1 MADVIQL
8 LPDSV
13 ANQIAAGE
21 VVQRPASVVKE
32 LMENALDAGATKVQV
47 ILKNAGKGFIQV
59 IDDGKGMSPRD
70 SRMAFERHA
79 TSKISCAQD
88 LFNIRTMGFRGE
100 ALASIA
106 SVAEVELRTKREED
120 ELGTY
125 LFVADSELKNQENI
139 DKTKELLTKYGLI
152 DFINSYPQ
160 ELSGG
165 MRQRIALIRT
175 LATNPQVLLLDEPFS
190 ALDYQ
195 TRINVSED
203 IFKMIKDSN
212 VSAILVTHDISE
224 AIAMAD
230 RVIVLSHRP
239 AKLKKIIDIKTDSP
253 DNTPFNKRLSS
264 EFRKYFDEIWGLL
277 NE

>member
-1 MADVIQL
+1 MKNVSKTFYTEI
-8 LPDSV
+8 
-13 ANQIAAGE
+13 G
-21 VVQRPASVVKE
+21 
-32 LMENALDAGATKVQV
+32 ALDVLEDITFNLNEGEIIAIVGPSGS
-47 ILKNAGKGFIQV
+47 GKSTLLNIISKLIEPTEGEIYV
-59 IDDGKGMSPRD
+59 DGEIGYMFQCD
-70 SRMAFERHA
+70 H
-79 TSKISCAQD
+79 
-88 LFNIRTMGFRGE
+88 LFNWRTVWKNIM
-100 ALASIA
+100 
-106 SVAEVELRTKREED
+106 
-120 ELGTY
+120 LG
-125 LFVADSELKNQENI
+125 LEIKKEKNQENI

>member
-1 MADVIQL
+1 MKKLEMKNVSKTFYTEI
-8 LPDSV
+8 
-13 ANQIAAGE
+13 G
-21 VVQRPASVVKE
+21 
-32 LMENALDAGATKVQV
+32 ALDVLEDITFNLNEGEIIAIVGPSGS
-47 ILKNAGKGFIQV
+47 GKSTLLNIISKLIEPTEGEICV
-59 IDDGKGMSPRD
+59 DGEIGYMFQRD
-70 SRMAFERHA
+70 H
-79 TSKISCAQD
+79 
-88 LFNIRTMGFRGE
+88 LFNWRTVWKNIM
-100 ALASIA
+100 
-106 SVAEVELRTKREED
+106 
-120 ELGTY
+120 LG
-125 LFVADSELKNQENI
+125 LEIKKEKNQENI

>member
-1 MADVIQL
+1 MKKLEMKNVSKTFYTEI
-8 LPDSV
+8 
-13 ANQIAAGE
+13 G
-21 VVQRPASVVKE
+21 
-32 LMENALDAGATKVQV
+32 ALDVLENITFNLNEGEIIAIVGPSGS
-47 ILKNAGKGFIQV
+47 GKSTLLNIISKLIEPTEGEIYV
-59 IDDGKGMSPRD
+59 DGEIGYMFQRD
-70 SRMAFERHA
+70 H
-79 TSKISCAQD
+79 
-88 LFNIRTMGFRGE
+88 LFNWRTVWKNIM
-100 ALASIA
+100 
-106 SVAEVELRTKREED
+106 
-120 ELGTY
+120 LG
-125 LFVADSELKNQENI
+125 LEIKKEKNQENI

-212 VSAILVTHDISE
+212 VSAILVTHVISE

>member
-1 MADVIQL
+1 MKKLEMKNVSKTFYTEI
-8 LPDSV
+8 
-13 ANQIAAGE
+13 G
-21 VVQRPASVVKE
+21 
-32 LMENALDAGATKVQV
+32 ALDVLENITFNLNEGEIIAIVGPSGS
-47 ILKNAGKGFIQV
+47 GKSTLLNIISKLIEPTEGEIYV
-59 IDDGKGMSPRD
+59 DGEIGYMFQRD
-70 SRMAFERHA
+70 H
-79 TSKISCAQD
+79 
-88 LFNIRTMGFRGE
+88 LFNWRTVWKNIM
-100 ALASIA
+100 
-106 SVAEVELRTKREED
+106 
-120 ELGTY
+120 LG
-125 LFVADSELKNQENI
+125 LEIKKEKNQENI

-230 RVIVLSHRP
+230 RAIVLSHRP

>member
-1 MADVIQL
+1 MKKLEMKNVSKTFYTEI
-8 LPDSV
+8 
-13 ANQIAAGE
+13 G
-21 VVQRPASVVKE
+21 
-32 LMENALDAGATKVQV
+32 ALDVLEDITFNLNEGEIIAIVGPSGS
-47 ILKNAGKGFIQV
+47 GKSTLLNIISKLIEPTEGEIYV
-59 IDDGKGMSPRD
+59 DGEIGYMFQRD
-70 SRMAFERHA
+70 H
-79 TSKISCAQD
+79 
-88 LFNIRTMGFRGE
+88 LFNWRTVWKNIM
-100 ALASIA
+100 
-106 SVAEVELRTKREED
+106 
-120 ELGTY
+120 LG
-125 LFVADSELKNQENI
+125 LEIKKEKNQENI
-139 DKTKELLTKYGLI
+139 DKTKELLSKYGLI

>member
-1 MADVIQL
+1 MKNVNKTFYTEI
-8 LPDSV
+8 
-13 ANQIAAGE
+13 G
-21 VVQRPASVVKE
+21 
-32 LMENALDAGATKVQV
+32 ALDVLEDITFNLNEGEIIAIVGPSGS
-47 ILKNAGKGFIQV
+47 GKSTLLNIISKLIEPTEGEIYV
-59 IDDGKGMSPRD
+59 DGEIGYMFQRD
-70 SRMAFERHA
+70 H
-79 TSKISCAQD
+79 
-88 LFNIRTMGFRGE
+88 LFNWRTVWKNIM
-100 ALASIA
+100 
-106 SVAEVELRTKREED
+106 
-120 ELGTY
+120 LG
-125 LFVADSELKNQENI
+125 LEIKKEKNQENI

>member
-1 MADVIQL
+1 MKKLEMKNVCKTFYTEI
-8 LPDSV
+8 
-13 ANQIAAGE
+13 G
-21 VVQRPASVVKE
+21 
-32 LMENALDAGATKVQV
+32 ALDVLEDITFNLNEGEIIAIVGPSGS
-47 ILKNAGKGFIQV
+47 GKSTLLNIISKLIEPTEGEIYV
-59 IDDGKGMSPRD
+59 DGEIGYMFQRD
-70 SRMAFERHA
+70 H
-79 TSKISCAQD
+79 
-88 LFNIRTMGFRGE
+88 LFNWRTVWKNIM
-100 ALASIA
+100 
-106 SVAEVELRTKREED
+106 
-120 ELGTY
+120 LG
-125 LFVADSELKNQENI
+125 LEIKKEKNQENI

>member
-1 MADVIQL
+1 MKKLEMKNVSKTFYTEI
-8 LPDSV
+8 
-13 ANQIAAGE
+13 G
-21 VVQRPASVVKE
+21 
-32 LMENALDAGATKVQV
+32 ALDVLENITFNLNEGEIIAIVGPSGS
-47 ILKNAGKGFIQV
+47 GKSTLLNIISKLIEPTEGEIYV
-59 IDDGKGMSPRD
+59 DGEIGYMFQRD
-70 SRMAFERHA
+70 H
-79 TSKISCAQD
+79 
-88 LFNIRTMGFRGE
+88 LFNWRTVWKNIM
-100 ALASIA
+100 
-106 SVAEVELRTKREED
+106 
-120 ELGTY
+120 LG
-125 LFVADSELKNQENI
+125 LEIKKEKNQENI

-224 AIAMAD
+224 AIAMSD

>member
-1 MADVIQL
+1 MKKLEMKNVSKTFYTEI
-8 LPDSV
+8 
-13 ANQIAAGE
+13 G
-21 VVQRPASVVKE
+21 
-32 LMENALDAGATKVQV
+32 ALDVLENITFNLNEGEIIAIVGPSGS
-47 ILKNAGKGFIQV
+47 GKSTLLNIISKLIEPTEGEIYV
-59 IDDGKGMSPRD
+59 DGEIGYMFQRD
-70 SRMAFERHA
+70 H
-79 TSKISCAQD
+79 
-88 LFNIRTMGFRGE
+88 LFNWRTVWKNIM
-100 ALASIA
+100 
-106 SVAEVELRTKREED
+106 
-120 ELGTY
+120 LG
-125 LFVADSELKNQENI
+125 LEIKKEKNQENI

-224 AIAMAD
+224 AIAMPD

>member
-1 MADVIQL
+1 MKKLEMKNVSKTFYTEI
-8 LPDSV
+8 
-13 ANQIAAGE
+13 G
-21 VVQRPASVVKE
+21 
-32 LMENALDAGATKVQV
+32 ALDVLEDITFNLNEGEIIAIVGPSGS
-47 ILKNAGKGFIQV
+47 GKSTLLNIISKLIEPTEGEIYV
-59 IDDGKGMSPRD
+59 DGEIGYMFQRD
-70 SRMAFERHA
+70 H
-79 TSKISCAQD
+79 
-88 LFNIRTMGFRGE
+88 LFNWRTVWKNIM
-100 ALASIA
+100 
-106 SVAEVELRTKREED
+106 
-120 ELGTY
+120 LG
-125 LFVADSELKNQENI
+125 LEIKKEKNQENI

-230 RVIVLSHRP
+230 RVMVLSHRP

>member
-1 MADVIQL
+1 MKNVSKTFYTEI
-8 LPDSV
+8 
-13 ANQIAAGE
+13 G
-21 VVQRPASVVKE
+21 
-32 LMENALDAGATKVQV
+32 ALDVLENITFNLNEGEIIAIVGPSGS
-47 ILKNAGKGFIQV
+47 GKSTLLNIISKLIEPTEGEIYV
-59 IDDGKGMSPRD
+59 DGEIGYMFQRD
-70 SRMAFERHA
+70 H
-79 TSKISCAQD
+79 
-88 LFNIRTMGFRGE
+88 LFNWRTVWKNIM
-100 ALASIA
+100 
-106 SVAEVELRTKREED
+106 
-120 ELGTY
+120 LG
-125 LFVADSELKNQENI
+125 LEIKKEKNQENI
-139 DKTKELLTKYGLI
+139 DKTKELLIKYGLI

>member
-1 MADVIQL
+1 MKNVSKTFYTEI
-8 LPDSV
+8 
-13 ANQIAAGE
+13 G
-21 VVQRPASVVKE
+21 
-32 LMENALDAGATKVQV
+32 ALDVLENITFNLNEGEIIAIVGPSGS
-47 ILKNAGKGFIQV
+47 GKSTLLNIISKLIEPTEGEIYV
-59 IDDGKGMSPRD
+59 DGEIGYMFPRD
-70 SRMAFERHA
+70 H
-79 TSKISCAQD
+79 
-88 LFNIRTMGFRGE
+88 LFNWRTVWKNIM
-100 ALASIA
+100 
-106 SVAEVELRTKREED
+106 
-120 ELGTY
+120 LG
-125 LFVADSELKNQENI
+125 LEIKKEKNQENI

>member
-1 MADVIQL
+1 MKKLEMKNVSKTFYTEI
-8 LPDSV
+8 
-13 ANQIAAGE
+13 G
-21 VVQRPASVVKE
+21 
-32 LMENALDAGATKVQV
+32 ALDVLENITFNLNEGEIIAIVGQSVS
-47 ILKNAGKGFIQV
+47 GKSTLLNIISKLIEPTEGEIYV
-59 IDDGKGMSPRD
+59 DGEIGYMFQRD
-70 SRMAFERHA
+70 H
-79 TSKISCAQD
+79 
-88 LFNIRTMGFRGE
+88 LFNWRTVWKNIM
-100 ALASIA
+100 
-106 SVAEVELRTKREED
+106 
-120 ELGTY
+120 LG
-125 LFVADSELKNQENI
+125 LEIKKEKNQENI

>member
-1 MADVIQL
+1 MKKLEMKNVSKTFYTEI
-8 LPDSV
+8 
-13 ANQIAAGE
+13 G
-21 VVQRPASVVKE
+21 
-32 LMENALDAGATKVQV
+32 ALDVLENITFNLNEGEIIAIVGPSGS
-47 ILKNAGKGFIQV
+47 GKSTLLNIISKLIEPTEGEIYV
-59 IDDGKGMSPRD
+59 DGEIGYMFQRD
-70 SRMAFERHA
+70 H
-79 TSKISCAQD
+79 
-88 LFNIRTMGFRGE
+88 LFNWRTVWKNIM
-100 ALASIA
+100 
-106 SVAEVELRTKREED
+106 
-120 ELGTY
+120 LG
-125 LFVADSELKNQENI
+125 LEIKKEKNQENI

-195 TRINVSED
+195 TRINASED

>member
-1 MADVIQL
+1 MKKLEMKNVSKTFYTEI
-8 LPDSV
+8 
-13 ANQIAAGE
+13 G
-21 VVQRPASVVKE
+21 
-32 LMENALDAGATKVQV
+32 ALDVLENITFNLNEGEIIAIVGPSGS
-47 ILKNAGKGFIQV
+47 GKSTLLNIISKLIEPTEGEIYV
-59 IDDGKGMSPRD
+59 DGEIGYMFQRD
-70 SRMAFERHA
+70 H
-79 TSKISCAQD
+79 
-88 LFNIRTMGFRGE
+88 LFNWRTVWKNIM
-100 ALASIA
+100 
-106 SVAEVELRTKREED
+106 
-120 ELGTY
+120 LG
-125 LFVADSELKNQENI
+125 LEIKKEKNQENI
-139 DKTKELLTKYGLI
+139 DKTKDLLTKYGLI

-239 AKLKKIIDIKTDSP
+239 AKVKKIIDIKTDSP

>member
-1 MADVIQL
+1 MKNVSKTFYTEI
-8 LPDSV
+8 
-13 ANQIAAGE
+13 G
-21 VVQRPASVVKE
+21 
-32 LMENALDAGATKVQV
+32 ALDVLENITFNLNEGEIIAIVGPSGS
-47 ILKNAGKGFIQV
+47 GKSTLLNIISKLIEPTEGEIYV
-59 IDDGKGMSPRD
+59 DGEIGYMFQRD
-70 SRMAFERHA
+70 H
-79 TSKISCAQD
+79 
-88 LFNIRTMGFRGE
+88 LFNWRTVWKNIM
-100 ALASIA
+100 
-106 SVAEVELRTKREED
+106 
-120 ELGTY
+120 LG
-125 LFVADSELKNQENI
+125 LEIKKEKNQENI

-264 EFRKYFDEIWGLL
+264 EF
-277 NE
+277 

>member
-1 MADVIQL
+1 MKKLEMKNVSKTFYTEI
-8 LPDSV
+8 
-13 ANQIAAGE
+13 G
-21 VVQRPASVVKE
+21 
-32 LMENALDAGATKVQV
+32 ALDVLENITFNLNEGEIIAIVGPSGS
-47 ILKNAGKGFIQV
+47 GKSTLLNIISKLIEPTEGEIYV
-59 IDDGKGMSPRD
+59 DGEIGYMFQRD
-70 SRMAFERHA
+70 H
-79 TSKISCAQD
+79 
-88 LFNIRTMGFRGE
+88 LFNWRTVWKNIM
-100 ALASIA
+100 
-106 SVAEVELRTKREED
+106 
-120 ELGTY
+120 LG
-125 LFVADSELKNQENI
+125 LEIKKEKNQENI

-203 IFKMIKDSN
+203 IFKIIKDSN

>member
-1 MADVIQL
+1 MKKLEMKNVSKTFYTEI
-8 LPDSV
+8 
-13 ANQIAAGE
+13 G
-21 VVQRPASVVKE
+21 
-32 LMENALDAGATKVQV
+32 ALDVLEDITFNLNEGEIIAIVGPSGS
-47 ILKNAGKGFIQV
+47 GKSTLLNIISKLIEPTEGEIYV
-59 IDDGKGMSPRD
+59 DGEIGYMFQRD
-70 SRMAFERHA
+70 H
-79 TSKISCAQD
+79 
-88 LFNIRTMGFRGE
+88 LFNWRTVWKNIM
-100 ALASIA
+100 
-106 SVAEVELRTKREED
+106 
-120 ELGTY
+120 LG
-125 LFVADSELKNQENI
+125 LEIKKEKNQENI

-175 LATNPQVLLLDEPFS
+175 LATNPQVLILDEPFS

>member
-1 MADVIQL
+1 MKKLEMKNVSKTFYTEI
-8 LPDSV
+8 
-13 ANQIAAGE
+13 G
-21 VVQRPASVVKE
+21 
-32 LMENALDAGATKVQV
+32 ALDVLENITFNLNEGEIIAIVGPSGS
-47 ILKNAGKGFIQV
+47 GKSTLLNIISKLIEPTEGEIYV
-59 IDDGKGMSPRD
+59 DGEIGNMFQRD
-70 SRMAFERHA
+70 H
-79 TSKISCAQD
+79 
-88 LFNIRTMGFRGE
+88 LFNWRTVWKNIM
-100 ALASIA
+100 
-106 SVAEVELRTKREED
+106 
-120 ELGTY
+120 LG
-125 LFVADSELKNQENI
+125 LEIKKEKNQENI

>member
-1 MADVIQL
+1 MKKLEMKNVSKTFYTEI
-8 LPDSV
+8 
-13 ANQIAAGE
+13 G
-21 VVQRPASVVKE
+21 
-32 LMENALDAGATKVQV
+32 ALDVLENITFNLNEGEIIAIVGPSGS
-47 ILKNAGKGFIQV
+47 GKSTLLNIISKLIEPTEGEIYVDCEIGYMFQ
-59 IDDGKGMSPRD
+59 RD
-70 SRMAFERHA
+70 H
-79 TSKISCAQD
+79 
-88 LFNIRTMGFRGE
+88 LFNWRTVWKNIM
-100 ALASIA
+100 
-106 SVAEVELRTKREED
+106 
-120 ELGTY
+120 LG
-125 LFVADSELKNQENI
+125 LEIKKEKNQENI
-139 DKTKELLTKYGLI
+139 DKTKELLIKYGLI

-264 EFRKYFDEIWGLL
+264 EFRKYFDEIWGFL

>member
-1 MADVIQL
+1 MKKLEMKNVSKTFYTEI
-8 LPDSV
+8 
-13 ANQIAAGE
+13 G
-21 VVQRPASVVKE
+21 
-32 LMENALDAGATKVQV
+32 ALDVLENITFNLNEGEIIAIVGPSGS
-47 ILKNAGKGFIQV
+47 GKTTLLNIISKLIEPTEGEIYV
-59 IDDGKGMSPRD
+59 DGEIGYMFQRD
-70 SRMAFERHA
+70 H
-79 TSKISCAQD
+79 
-88 LFNIRTMGFRGE
+88 LFNWRTVWKNIM
-100 ALASIA
+100 
-106 SVAEVELRTKREED
+106 
-120 ELGTY
+120 LG
-125 LFVADSELKNQENI
+125 LEIKKEKNQENI